1 MRLVYSH
8 FPINATITMGGK
20 CIELRNYLGE
30 KRALLNDCTWQ
41 HIDDTYTL
49 LTQVVAEFDA
59 LPALRDRC
67 VDGEVGVHQA
77 HRVTEFLLDAV
88 EEIADV
94 TAARLESGQLLALG
108 EVHSDADFLAR
119 VGEVE
124 LDRQVLEVA
133 RQGAVLTRHLH
144 NLGLDLNLDAP
155 GHLED
160 LLLLQSLHGDR
171 WSDMSAAGCEAAR
184 LRLKSP
190 EP

>member
-59 LPALRDRC
+59 LPALRDRG
-67 VDGEVGVHQA
+67 VDREVGVHQA
-77 HRVTEFLLDAV
+77 HRVTELLLDAV

-94 TAARLESGQLLALG
+94 TAARLESGQ
-108 EVHSDADFLAR
+108 
-119 VGEVE
+119 
-124 LDRQVLEVA
+124 VLEVA
-133 RQGAVLTRHLH
+133 RQGAVLTRHLD
-144 NLGLDLNLDAP
+144 NLGLDLNFDAP

-171 WSDMSAAGCEAAR
+171 WSDVSAARYEAAR
-184 LRLKSP
+184 LPL